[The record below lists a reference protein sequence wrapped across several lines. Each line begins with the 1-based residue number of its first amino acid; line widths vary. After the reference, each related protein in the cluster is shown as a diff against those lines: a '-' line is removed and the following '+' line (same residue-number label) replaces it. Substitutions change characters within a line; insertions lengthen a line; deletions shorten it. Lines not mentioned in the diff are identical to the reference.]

1 MIELYTFMSLLGIGY
16 LLSKTSS
23 RTPTDTHTKVNV
35 RENPSMYNI
44 YDSDYVAKVQ
54 QLEQQQAKKTYS
66 THVSSTHREDKDFLE
81 RNKKIKSNLAGIE
94 IPSDQFIHNNMVPF
108 FGSRIKQNVSS
119 SANRPTLE
127 KFTGQFNEDICF
139 RKSEMKPLFDP
150 NERKQDIYGN
160 KYESDYLRDRINEP
174 RIRNN
179 ERPFESIIVGPGL
192 DQGYSSKPT
201 GGFQQYEVRDYAMP
215 KNVDELRVG
224 GNPKLSY
231 SGRILPAKGSTQRG
245 QIGEMNKNRDVV
257 TFFENKGERNFTTVG
272 AYTKEKQ
279 RPEVEVKETARTC
292 TTREYTGDAY
302 RNTARTTEPVV
313 KETSRQQLKDYGFR
327 NVDGE
332 EYGKGV
338 EYDYGKYSIRPVEN
352 ERDTTTE
359 KTYEGNL
366 TSLVKSI
373 IAPLEDIFRNT
384 RKEYMIQ
391 NPRAYGQLQPTFPER
406 ITIKDPNDVAR
417 TTIKETLIH
426 DTIETGNIRGPTKL
440 TVYDPEDIARR
451 TIRETVDPMSS
462 SLNLFGGK
470 YTGTIYPE
478 DKPLPTIK
486 DTTIDKTRDGNIES
500 LERLHGAYKSTKYD
514 AKDTQKQYISDND
527 YYGAVNK
534 ANEDGYKIAPAEAPD
549 TQKQFLSDNDY
560 IGGAVAGEN
569 KKPVSIE
576 DIMNARINELKESTL
591 EGREPTKESVK
602 VASGADDIT
611 VSFKKLELD
620 ECTSRQFNNIEHVVN
635 TPYVGDDCAITKYK
649 DQLDNDDR
657 LDINILSSLQ
667 DNPYAM
673 KNLAS
678 A

>member
-16 LLSKTSS
+16 LLSKTS
-23 RTPTDTHTKVNV
+23 THVTSSQNKVSV
-35 RENPSMYNI
+35 GENPSMYNI
-44 YDSDYVAKVQ
+44 YDSDYTRKVKQ
-54 QLEQQQAKKTYS
+54 MEQQQAQKVYS
-66 THVSSTHREDKDFLE
+66 THVKPTYREEKDFAE
-81 RNKKIKSNLAGIE
+81 RNKTIKSNLAGIE
-94 IPSDQFIHNNMVPF
+94 IPSDQFMHNNMVPF
-108 FGSRIKQNVSS
+108 FGSRIKQNLSPSV
-119 SANRPTLE
+119 NRPTLE

-139 RKSEMKPLFDP
+139 RKTELKPLFDP

-160 KYESDYLRDRINEP
+160 KYQSDYLRDRINEP

-179 ERPFESIIVGPGL
+179 ERPFESVKVGPGL
-192 DQGYSSKPT
+192 DQGYSSAPT
-201 GGFQQYEVRDYAMP
+201 GGFQQFEVRDYAMP
-215 KNVDELRVG
+215 KTVDELRVG
-224 GNPKLSY
+224 GNPKLTY

-245 QIGEMNKNRDVV
+245 QIGEVSKNRDVV

-279 RPEVEVKETARTC
+279 RPEIDVKETARTC

-302 RNTARTTEPVV
+302 RNTGRTTEPVV
-313 KETSRQQLKDYGFR
+313 KATDRQQLKDYGFR
-327 NVDGE
+327 NIDGE
-332 EYGKGV
+332 EYGKGAQ
-338 EYDYGKYSIRPVEN
+338 YDYGKHSIRPIEN

-359 KTYEGNL
+359 QTYEGNL

-391 NPRAYGQLQPTFPER
+391 NPRTYGQLQATFPEK

-426 DTIETGNIRGPTKL
+426 DSVETGNIRGPVKL
-440 TVYDPEDIARR
+440 TVYDPDDIARR
-451 TIRETVDPMSS
+451 TVRETTDPMSS

-470 YTGTIYPE
+470 YTGKIYLDE
-478 DKPLPTIK
+478 KPLPTIK
-486 DTTIDKTRDGNIES
+486 DTTIDKTRDGNIDT
-500 LERLHGAYKSTKYD
+500 LEGGGAYKSTKYD

-527 YYGAVNK
+527 YYGTANK

-549 TQKQFLSDNDY
+549 TQKQYLSDQDY
-560 IGGAVAGEN
+560 IGAALAGEN

-591 EGREPTKESVK
+591 ERREPTKESVK
-602 VASGADDIT
+602 VATGADDIH

-620 ECTSRQFNNIEHVVN
+620 ECTTRQFNNIEHVIS
-635 TPYVGDDCAITKYK
+635 TPYVGDECTMTKHK

-673 KNLAS
+673 KSLA